1 VVMKKSGRM
10 ERADERRIET
20 HEKESEL
27 WYWREAEFEID
38 SNKGESVIKATICA
52 GETEK

>member
-1 VVMKKSGRM
+1 MKSMFNKMSHSKRMIKKMTAAKVVVMKKSGRM

-27 WYWREAEFEID
+27 
-38 SNKGESVIKATICA
+38 
-52 GETEK
+52 